1 MNAKII
7 RCDNDLKLYQKLL
20 ETPEV
25 KRIKEQLDRH
35 EEKGP
40 MGTRRHLLSTSV
52 RLSAQMAS
60 GLHRMVDQ
68 CVEKLG
74 LQIPVE
80 LYAYSSPQFNAACF
94 KPEEGRLFIMF
105 SSSLLEAFAEKELLF
120 VVGHEL
126 GHHVYRHHDV
136 PIGYILQGKDR
147 PSASLALELF
157 AWSRY
162 AEISADRAGAFCSGD
177 LDSIARALFK
187 LASGLTSSNV
197 VQFSLDDF
205 LRQLDDMMAADAE
218 PGQGAPMQDWFSTHP
233 FSPLRVKAL
242 KLFDDCGML
251 RSGQQAKTDLE
262 IKVQAIMS
270 LMEPNYIEARTD
282 TAETMRRLLFAGAV
296 LVADAQAGISQEEMK
311 VLKRF
316 FGEAFDVDNL
326 NIDKIKRE
334 LPNRI
339 DATRAQASMT
349 QRMQVLRDLCI
360 VAKAE
365 GDTSAKE
372 LEVIKEIA
380 RGLKVPCGFVYQC
393 VEEKLELD

>member
-1 MNAKII
+1 M
-7 RCDNDLKLYQKLL
+7 
-20 ETPEV
+20 
-25 KRIKEQLDRH
+25 
-35 EEKGP
+35 
-40 MGTRRHLLSTSV
+40 
-52 RLSAQMAS
+52 
-60 GLHRMVDQ
+60 
-68 CVEKLG
+68 
-74 LQIPVE
+74 
-80 LYAYSSPQFNAACF
+80 
-94 KPEEGRLFIMF
+94 
-105 SSSLLEAFAEKELLF
+105 
-120 VVGHEL
+120 
-126 GHHVYRHHDV
+126 
-136 PIGYILQGKDR
+136 
-147 PSASLALELF
+147 
-157 AWSRY
+157 
-162 AEISADRAGAFCSGD
+162 
-177 LDSIARALFK
+177 
-187 LASGLTSSNV
+187 
-197 VQFSLDDF
+197 
-205 LRQLDDMMAADAE
+205 
-218 PGQGAPMQDWFSTHP
+218 
-233 FSPLRVKAL
+233 
-242 KLFDDCGML
+242 
-251 RSGQQAKTDLE
+251 
-262 IKVQAIMS
+262 
-270 LMEPNYIEARTD
+270 MEPNYIEARTD